1 MPSNFSLPFF
11 LTLFLDINILPLVKS
26 ESYHQARNNAVKDLA
41 EAVNQVKVLKQRI
54 ARLKQT
60 IASLDA
66 LIEGEEP
73 ICTETKPDTPLSLRE
88 ACREALKI
96 ANGPRTAT

>member
-1 MPSNFSLPFF
+1 MSLSASEIACSHGLRASHLSLTFS
-11 LTLFLDINILPLVKS
+11 LTLFLDTTILPLVKS
-26 ESYHQARNNAVKDLA
+26 ESYHQARNNAVRDLA
-41 EAVNQVKVLKQRI
+41 EAVNQLKLLEQRI

-73 ICTETKPDTPLSLRE
+73 ICTETKPDTQISLRE
-88 ACREALKI
+88 
-96 ANGPRTAT
+96 